1 MIFGASA
8 GRASQLQLYSSA
20 VWITTTSEPDLYLIA
35 DYSKILLFDKHH
47 GIITPMAIVGAT
59 RRNVPTGLAY
69 DSQRNRL
76 FIAMRS
82 TAPPPPS
89 SRRQQFRR
97 EMEQ

>member
-1 MIFGASA
+1 
-8 GRASQLQLYSSA
+8 LQLSSSA
-20 VWITTTSEPDLYLIA
+20 VSITATPEPELYFIE

-47 GIITPMAIVGAT
+47 GSITPMAIVGAT

-76 FIAMRS
+76 FIAMQS

-89 SRRQQFRR
+89 SRRQRFRR
-97 EMEQ
+97 QMEQ